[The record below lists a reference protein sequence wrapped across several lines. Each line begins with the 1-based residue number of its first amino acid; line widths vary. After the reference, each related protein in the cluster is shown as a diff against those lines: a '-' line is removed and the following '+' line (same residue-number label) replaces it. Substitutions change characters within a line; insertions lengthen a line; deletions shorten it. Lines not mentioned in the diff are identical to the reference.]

1 MKRVAIVALML
12 SFGVAYI
19 HAQGVDQIVLT
30 CTTPP
35 PSSKT
40 TNGCRSTELA
50 PPPEG
55 TPPIIIGN
63 TLLFVAGFWVWCQSP
78 NGGTPYGPE
87 CKGSVYAEEVDLVSG
102 AGKYQAT
109 SVSGN
114 SSASGP
120 TGLQVAFT
128 SSDGDMACVLYVPTS
143 PTKGGTN
150 TLTGLCDGVPI
161 TFFNAGV
168 Q

>member
-1 MKRVAIVALML
+1 MKYVAIVALML
-12 SFGVAYI
+12 SFGVAHM

-50 PPPEG
+50 PPPLG
-55 TPPIIIGN
+55 TPPIIIGSK
-63 TLLFVAGFWVWCQSP
+63 LLFVGGFWVWCQNP
-78 NGGTPYGPE
+78 NGGTPYGPD
-87 CKGSVYAEEVDLVSG
+87 CAGSVYVEEVNLVTG

-114 SSASGP
+114 SSQSGS
-120 TGLQVAFT
+120 TGLQVSFT
-128 SSDGDMACVLYVPTS
+128 SSDGDMACVLDVPTS

-150 TLTGLCDGVPI
+150 TLSGLCDGVPI

>member
-1 MKRVAIVALML
+1 MKYLTIAALML
-12 SFGVAYI
+12 SFGVAHM
-19 HAQGVDQIVLT
+19 HAQGVSQIVLS

-35 PSSKT
+35 PHSQT

-55 TPPIIIGN
+55 TPPIIIGSK
-63 TLLFVAGFWVWCQSP
+63 LLIVGGFWVWCQNPS
-78 NGGTPYGPE
+78 GGTPYGPD
-87 CKGSVYAEEVDLVSG
+87 CSGSVYVEEVDLLTG

-114 SSASGP
+114 SSQSGP
-120 TGLQVAFT
+120 TGLQVSFT
-128 SSDGDMACVLYVPTS
+128 SSDGDMACALDVPTS

-150 TLTGLCDGVPI
+150 TLSGLCDGVPI
-161 TFFNAGV
+161 TFFNAV
-168 Q
+168 VP